1 MLEGN
6 EDKFYDDLIRSVGT
20 YEVQKLTCN
29 HKHDEKIAVVPLSN
43 GKVRCDS
50 CGKEFHIVD
59 GDKDV
64 IEQVIQNVC
73 DSVND
78 IVQTIKFVGDEKE
91 NKELYQFEFTL
102 HKLLELYIKAKSEF
116 EARVKNHN
124 DNSFPIS
131 DYTET
136 MFRNSMKFSEAIKE
150 EK

>member
-1 MLEGN
+1 MSEGT
-6 EDKFYDDLIRSVGT
+6 FYEDLIRSVGT
-20 YEVQKLTCN
+20 YEVQKLVCN
-29 HKHDEKIAVVPLSN
+29 HKHEDGKIAVVPLSN
-43 GKVRCDS
+43 GKIRCNL

-59 GDKDV
+59 GDKDA

-102 HKLLELYIKAKSEF
+102 SKLLWLYIKAKREYD
-116 EARVKNHN
+116 ARVKCNN
-124 DNSFPIS
+124 DNIFSGTGEFGNPMSSFV
-131 DYTET
+131 
-136 MFRNSMKFSEAIKE
+136 IKE

>member
-1 MLEGN
+1 MIDEG
-6 EDKFYDDLIRSVGT
+6 KFYDDLIRSVGT

-29 HKHDEKIAVVPLSN
+29 HKHDEKISVVPLSN

-59 GDKDV
+59 GDSKT

-102 HKLLELYIKAKSEF
+102 HKLLGLYIKAKSEF
-116 EARVKNHN
+116 EARVKKHN

-131 DYTET
+131 DYEET
-136 MFRNSMKFSEAIKE
+136 VFGNPMNPFGTIKE